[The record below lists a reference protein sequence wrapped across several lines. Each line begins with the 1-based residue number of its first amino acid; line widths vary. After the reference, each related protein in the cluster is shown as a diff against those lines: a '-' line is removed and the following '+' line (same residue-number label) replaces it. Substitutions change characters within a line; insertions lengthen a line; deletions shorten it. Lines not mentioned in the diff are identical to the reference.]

1 MEFIMS
7 ECLTISQ
14 LVLEI
19 IKCLVDDLDNIEIKE
34 EHGDRTIVLSINV
47 SKSDVGKII
56 GKKGKIISAIR
67 AICENIAAKNDQRI
81 NIHVI
86 D

>member
-1 MEFIMS
+1 MENCLSIS
-7 ECLTISQ
+7 E
-14 LVLEI
+14 LVREI

-47 SKSDVGKII
+47 SKTDVGKII

-67 AICENIAAKNDQRI
+67 AICENIAAKNDRRI